1 MTLNQDDDQGINN
14 HSRYSKMNV
23 VQLVKAPEGKLRYLG
38 ASGFD
43 SDMQQI
49 FYSYIRRSSKPANQ
63 HRVFILTVKG
73 FLKYKY
79 FFEIIL

>member
-49 FYSYIRRSSKPANQ
+49 FYSYIRRNSKPA
-63 HRVFILTVKG
+63 HGVGVYPDCEG
-73 FLKYKY
+73 
-79 FFEIIL
+79 FFEI